1 MPGIDTAFL
10 AMDSEEGV
18 EVVWNEV
25 QFSTSRKFKSQEDK
39 LSNVFDALTLI
50 DHPNIVHFH
59 KYWTDQEKTGE
70 KKVQRVRIKN
80 NSTILFQENNV
91 KMDL

>member
-1 MPGIDTAFL
+1 
-10 AMDSEEGV
+10 MDSEEGV

-39 LSNVFDALTLI
+39 LNNVFDALTLI

-59 KYWTDQEKTGE
+59 RYWIDQGPTNEKTGE
-70 KKVQRVRIKN
+70 KKVHRVSLKD
-80 NSTILFQENNV
+80 NSGCDF
-91 KMDL
+91 